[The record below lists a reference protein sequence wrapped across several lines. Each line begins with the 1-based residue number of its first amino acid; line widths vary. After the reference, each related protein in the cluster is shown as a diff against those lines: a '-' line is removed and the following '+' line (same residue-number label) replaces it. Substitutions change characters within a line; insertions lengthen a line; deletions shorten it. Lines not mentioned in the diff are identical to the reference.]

1 MTAGS
6 RGRTWEEA
14 ELDDRGSRISRL
26 IGALVPESVARRA
39 VDVTVTTERDR
50 YVRGEPV
57 EITVTFHNRL
67 PAASL
72 SIRTPT
78 QRRWGWT
85 VDGHL
90 EATTERL
97 YRRDRPATFPLRPG
111 QRRQFTVEWNGRI
124 RHVGDRDE
132 SIAPPAGPCEITAFL
147 ATGSPES
154 RPSDATTITLVEAD
168 G

>member
-6 RGRTWEEA
+6 RERTWEEA

-26 IGALVPESVARRA
+26 LGALVPDAVARRA

-50 YVRGEPV
+50 YVRGRPV
-57 EITVTFHNRL
+57 EITVAFHNPL
-67 PAASL
+67 PAAL

-97 YRRDRPATFPLRPG
+97 YRRDRPATFSLRPG
-111 QRRQFTVEWNGRI
+111 QRRRFSVEWNGRI
-124 RHVGDRDE
+124 RHVDDRDE
-132 SIAPPAGPCEITAFL
+132 WIAPPAGPCEITAFL
-147 ATGSPES
+147 ATGAPET
-154 RPSDATTITLVEAD
+154 RPSGATTITRVD
-168 G
+168 GEG